1 MDTKRVVVITGAAG
15 GIGAP
20 LVERFLRNGD
30 TVIATDTSDDVLK
43 QLTFHPEGDARLL
56 TLAAD
61 ISSESDT
68 QPLAD
73 FAREHTGTVEILINC
88 AGFFPIVAFEEI
100 SVQDWQRVID
110 INLTGTFLTTTAL
123 LPLMKDRG
131 WGRIVNF
138 GSASVFDGTRN
149 QTHYVAAKAGI
160 IGFTRSLA
168 REVGGYAITVNV
180 ITPGLT
186 LTQAVRD
193 HFPPA
198 VFAAQRAARSLQR
211 DETPEDL
218 VGPVFFLASPDAGFI
233 TGQTLNVDGGKF
245 MN

>member
-15 GIGAP
+15 GIGVP
-20 LVERFLRNGD
+20 LVERFLGNGD
-30 TVIATDTSDDVLK
+30 RVIATDTSEDALT
-43 QLTFHPEGDARLL
+43 QLTSQSERHTELHTLVADVSSEAD
-56 TLAAD
+56 TLAV
-61 ISSESDT
+61 
-68 QPLAD
+68 AD
-73 FAREHTGTVEILINC
+73 FAREHGGTVEVLINC
-88 AGFFPIVAFEEI
+88 AGFFPILPFEEI

-110 INLTGTFLTTTAL
+110 INLTGSFLMTRAL

-168 REVGGYAITVNV
+168 REVGGYGITANV

-186 LTQAVRD
+186 LTQAVKD

-198 VFAAQRAARSLQR
+198 VLAAQRAARSLQR
-211 DETPEDL
+211 DETPDDL
-218 VGPVFFLASPDAGFI
+218 IGPVFFLASPDAGFI

>member
-20 LVERFLRNGD
+20 LVERFLSNGD
-30 TVIATDTSDDVLK
+30 TVIATDTSEDALK
-43 QLTFHPEGDARLL
+43 HLTSEAECPSELL

-61 ISSESDT
+61 VSSEDDT
-68 QPLAD
+68 QTVAE
-73 FAREHTGTVEILINC
+73 FASEHAGTVEVLINC
-88 AGFFPIVAFEEI
+88 AGFFPILPFEEI
-100 SVQDWQRVID
+100 SVTDWQRVID
-110 INLTGTFLTTTAL
+110 VNLTGSFLMARAL
-123 LPLMKDRG
+123 LPLMKERG

-168 REVGGYAITVNV
+168 REVGGYGITVNV

-186 LTQAVRD
+186 LTQTVRD

-198 VFAAQRAARSLQR
+198 LLAAQRAARSLQR

-218 VGPVFFLASPDAGFI
+218 VGPVFFLASPDSGFV

>member
-15 GIGAP
+15 GIGVP
-20 LVERFLRNGD
+20 LVERFLANGD
-30 TVIATDTSDDVLK
+30 AVIATDTSENALT
-43 QLTFHPEGDARLL
+43 QLSSHFEGHPKLL
-56 TLAAD
+56 TLVAD
-61 ISSESDT
+61 VSSEADT
-68 QPLAD
+68 QAVAE
-73 FAREHTGTVEILINC
+73 FAREHSGTVEVLINC
-88 AGFFPIVAFEEI
+88 AGYFPILPFEEI
-100 SVQDWQRVID
+100 SIQDWQRVID
-110 INLTGTFLTTTAL
+110 VNLTGSFLMARAV

-168 REVGGYAITVNV
+168 REVGGYGITVNV

-198 VFAAQRAARSLQR
+198 VLAAQRAARSLQR

>member
-1 MDTKRVVVITGAAG
+1 MDTKRVVVITGAG
-15 GIGAP
+15 GGLGVP
-20 LVERFLRNGD
+20 LVERFIRNGD
-30 TVIATDTSDDVLK
+30 RVIGTDTSEDALK
-43 QLTFHPEGDARLL
+43 QLATQLEFHSGLL
-56 TLAAD
+56 TLVAD
-61 ISSESDT
+61 VSSEADA
-68 QPLAD
+68 QKLAD
-73 FAREHTGTVEILINC
+73 FAREHGGTVEVLINC
-88 AGFFPIVAFEEI
+88 AGFFPILPFEEI
-100 SVQDWQRVID
+100 SFQDWQRVID
-110 INLTGTFLTTTAL
+110 VNLSGTFLMTSAL

-160 IGFTRSLA
+160 VGFTRSLA
-168 REVGGYAITVNV
+168 REVGGYGITVNV

-186 LTQAVRD
+186 LTQAVKD

-198 VFAAQRAARSLQR
+198 VLAAQRAARSLQR

-218 VGPVFFLASPDAGFI
+218 IGPVFFLASPDAGFI

>member
-1 MDTKRVVVITGAAG
+1 MTA
-15 GIGAP
+15 
-20 LVERFLRNGD
+20 
-30 TVIATDTSDDVLK
+30 DVSS
-43 QLTFHPEGDARLL
+43 EGDSQTVAEF
-56 TLAAD
+56 A
-61 ISSESDT
+61 SEH
-68 QPLAD
+68 A
-73 FAREHTGTVEILINC
+73 GTVEVLINC
-88 AGFFPIVAFEEI
+88 AGFFPILPFEEI
-100 SVQDWQRVID
+100 SVADWQRVID
-110 INLTGTFLTTTAL
+110 VNLTGSFLMARAL

-168 REVGGYAITVNV
+168 RELGGYGITVNA

-198 VFAAQRAARSLQR
+198 VLAAQRAARSLQR

-218 VGPVFFLASPDAGFI
+218 VGPVFFLASPDSGFV

>member
-30 TVIATDTSDDVLK
+30 TVIATDTSEDALK
-43 QLTFHPEGDARLL
+43 QLSAQPKDDARLL

-61 ISSESDT
+61 ISSETDT
-68 QPLAD
+68 QALAD
-73 FAREHTGTVEILINC
+73 FAREHTGTVEVLINC
-88 AGFFPIVAFEEI
+88 AGFFPILPFEEI
-100 SVQDWQRVID
+100 SVSDWQRVID
-110 INLTGTFLTTTAL
+110 INLTGTFLATTAL

-180 ITPGLT
+180 VTPGLT
-186 LTQAVRD
+186 LTQAVQD

-198 VFAAQRAARSLQR
+198 VLAAQRAARSLQR

>member
-15 GIGAP
+15 GIGVP
-20 LVERFLRNGD
+20 LVERFIHNGD
-30 TVIATDTSDDVLK
+30 RVIGTDTSENALK
-43 QLTFHPEGDARLL
+43 QLSTQLDFHPDLL
-56 TLAAD
+56 TLVAD
-61 ISSESDT
+61 VSSEADA
-68 QPLAD
+68 QKVAD
-73 FAREHTGTVEILINC
+73 FAREHGGTVEVLVNC
-88 AGFFPIVAFEEI
+88 AGFFPIVPFEEI
-100 SVQDWQRVID
+100 SFQDWQRVID
-110 INLTGTFLTTTAL
+110 INLSGTFLMTRAL

-138 GSASVFDGTRN
+138 GSATFFDGTRN
-149 QTHYVAAKAGI
+149 QSHYVAAKAGI

-168 REVGGYAITVNV
+168 RELGGYDITVNV

-186 LTQAVRD
+186 LTQAVKD

-198 VFAAQRAARSLQR
+198 VLEAQRAARSLQR
-211 DETPEDL
+211 DETPQDL

-233 TGQTLNVDGGKF
+233 TGQTLNVDGGKY